1 MVGESDREKRR
12 SIIERGLRVNELGIN
27 QGTSGNISL
36 RHDNSMPVTPSSV
49 PDETMQPEQID
60 AGQADIE
67 YPR

>member
-1 MVGESDREKRR
+1 
-12 SIIERGLRVNELGIN
+12 
-27 QGTSGNISL
+27 
-36 RHDNSMPVTPSSV
+36 VTPSSV